1 MDEKEIVKPCHEKV
15 YQDGSLYCL
24 FNSDIV
30 STFTQ
35 DFFSPAYWQSFDAI
49 TGTATGRGTTYFIRH
64 HNNHWVLKHYYRGG
78 LIGKLNKDSYLF
90 TGIENTRAV
99 KEFRLLQWMV
109 SQHLPVPIPVACQI
123 NKSLFTYQADLI
135 TSRIENARDLVTIL
149 QTEVVDETTWQQ
161 IGQTIARFHQLGVYH
176 DDLNCHNILLNEE
189 GEIFIIDFD
198 RGEKRTPDKVWQQA
212 NLDRLLRSFNKELNR
227 LTSFT
232 WQESQWQALIK
243 GYQS

>member
-24 FNSDIV
+24 YNGNVV
-30 STFTQ
+30 STFLK
-35 DFFSPAYWQSFDAI
+35 DFFSPAYWQSIDAVA
-49 TGTATGRGTTYFIRH
+49 GTVTGRGTTYFIH
-64 HNNHWVLKHYYRGG
+64 HQNNHWVLKHYYRGG

-109 SQHLPVPIPVACQI
+109 SQDLPVPVPVACQI

-149 QTEVVDETTWQQ
+149 QTEVVSEATWQQ
-161 IGQTIARFHQLGVYH
+161 IGRIIARFHQLGVYH
-176 DDLNCHNILLNEE
+176 DDLNCHNILLNEQ

-232 WQESQWQALIK
+232 WQESQWQALKK